1 MTNWSC
7 INSYAFRNIDLFAQC
22 RLGVLLDANR
32 GSPVF
37 LCPTAC
43 VQGVAGHCIDPNRM
57 A

>member
-37 LCPTAC
+37 LCPTAR